1 MAKCGQDT
9 IGSILLENAGGG
21 GGFRLWAIISPR
33 AAFGRKLVNGLVCGG
48 GFGARAPTRKKRP
61 IGAPSPPSEAGSE
74 RLSELLKAEMS
85 SESESEEEDA
95 APEEV
100 QRAVERLREGDRGRE
115 AAAEVRRLAKDDPAA
130 RESLGRLGAI
140 PFLVGMLSCVDVHL
154 QVESLYA
161 LLNLGIANLQNKAA
175 IVSSGALHK
184 MLALVGDGGAPPP
197 VAAAVAANLLA
208 LSAPDSNKPLIGSS
222 AAIPFLLHTFRH
234 AAGQPREDALRALFN
249 LSIAAVNLPTLVAAG
264 LVPELLDAAVNVDH
278 PELTERALAVLCNV
292 VSSPE
297 GRAAVGRSPAAFQ
310 TLAEVLGWS
319 DAPRCQEL
327 AAQILTV
334 MAYKEY
340 EARAAMAAEGIV
352 SSLLEL
358 TLLGS
363 DEAQKRASRILQFL
377 IVGDKAKKPSAAVS
391 APLSKEEGRSPEEE
405 EMSEERKAV
414 KKLVKQSLQSN
425 MRRIVRR
432 ANLPQDFS
440 PSEKTK
446 SLVVAGGGGS
456 SSSKSLPVWSAAE
469 LRGKPWLSLSSLP

>member
-1 MAKCGQDT
+1 MRPGYNRVDP
-9 IGSILLENAGGG
+9 AGE
-21 GGFRLWAIISPR
+21 RRWRWRVPPVAIISPR

-85 SESESEEEDA
+85 
-95 APEEV
+95 PEEV

-154 QVESLYA
+154 QVNPSTLSSISA
-161 LLNLGIANLQNKAA
+161 SPISSKHLLWNKAA

-208 LSAPDSNKPLIGSS
+208 LSALDSNKPLIGSS

-249 LSIAAVNLPTLVAAG
+249 LSIAAVNLP
-264 LVPELLDAAVNVDH
+264 P
-278 PELTERALAVLCNV
+278 
-292 VSSPE
+292 SSPPASSPNSSTPPSTSTTRSSQSGTRRPLQRCLLAGGE
-297 GRAAVGRSPAAFQ
+297 GGGRP
-310 TLAEVLGWS
+310 LAGGVPDPGGGSRLVRR
-319 DAPRCQEL
+319 PRCQEL

-425 MRRIVRR
+425 MRRI
-432 ANLPQDFS
+432 
-440 PSEKTK
+440 
-446 SLVVAGGGGS
+446 
-456 SSSKSLPVWSAAE
+456 SLPVWSAAE